1 MLIDEINNSIR
12 DHIKNNSNEDIG
24 CFISGQTSSEEMFL
38 IKKLF
43 KNYEIENLDHRTN
56 EIEFE
61 YDHNFPIMP
70 YLGCNLMNYQIMTT
84 SFYLGE
90 YQI

>member
-1 MLIDEINNSIR
+1 
-12 DHIKNNSNEDIG
+12 
-24 CFISGQTSSEEMFL
+24 MFL

-70 YLGCNLMNYQIMTT
+70 YLGCNLNELSDYDNIFLFGVNIK
-84 SFYLGE
+84 SE
-90 YQI
+90 YPILSI